1 MQKARRH
8 VITTLR
14 PLVGRRV
21 QVYFTPLLGVL
32 FTFPSRYWFAIGL
45 SGVFSLTG
53 WAPLFHARFLVPRA
67 TQDATSFN
75 RQSCTGFSPSMT
87 AFSKAF
93 HLTLSCH
100 VVVLQPPCRLET
112 WVWALPCSLA
122 TTYGIIVYFL
132 LLWYLDVS
140 VPHVRLPYGMTGLQP
155 AGLPHS
161 DIPGS
166 TAICASPG
174 LFAAYHVLHRL
185 REPRHPP
192 SALAYFLSPRTY
204 VRVDIS

>member
-1 MQKARRH
+1 M
-8 VITTLR
+8 
-14 PLVGRRV
+14 PLG
-21 QVYFTPLLGVL
+21 
-32 FTFPSRYWFAIGL
+32 
-45 SGVFSLTG
+45 
-53 WAPLFHARFLVPRA
+53 
-67 TQDATSFN
+67 FN

-100 VVVLQPPCRLET
+100 VVVLQPVSPRRHGFGLFRVRSPLLTE
-112 WVWALPCSLA
+112 SLFIFSS
-122 TTYGIIVYFL
+122 YG
-132 LLWYLDVS
+132 YLDVS
-140 VPHVRLPYGMTGLQP
+140 VPHVRLPYGMAGLQP

-166 TAICASPG
+166 TAICASPE
-174 LFAAYHVLHRL
+174 LFAAYHVLRRL